1 MGVTMQTL
9 ILVLLSLFAYTV
21 IIFAFLR
28 FFSHLSDR
36 DAEIRHMLIS
46 RRQRKRTPVSK
57 RKLRL
62 ARG

>member
-1 MGVTMQTL
+1 MQTL
-9 ILVLLSLFAYTV
+9 LLVLLSLFAYTV

-36 DAEIRHMLIS
+36 DAEIRHMLMS
-46 RRQRKRTPVSK
+46 KQTRKRGPMPK

-62 ARG
+62 ART

>member
-1 MGVTMQTL
+1 MQTL
-9 ILVLLSLFAYTV
+9 LLVLLSLLAYTA

-36 DAEIRHMLIS
+36 DAEIRHMLGS
-46 RRQRKRTPVSK
+46 KQARKRSSPTK

-62 ARG
+62 ART

>member
-1 MGVTMQTL
+1 MQTL
-9 ILVLLSLFAYTV
+9 LFVLLSLFAYAV

-36 DAEIRHMLIS
+36 DAEIRHMLTS
-46 RRQRKRTPVSK
+46 RQTRKRDTQPK

-62 ARG
+62 ART